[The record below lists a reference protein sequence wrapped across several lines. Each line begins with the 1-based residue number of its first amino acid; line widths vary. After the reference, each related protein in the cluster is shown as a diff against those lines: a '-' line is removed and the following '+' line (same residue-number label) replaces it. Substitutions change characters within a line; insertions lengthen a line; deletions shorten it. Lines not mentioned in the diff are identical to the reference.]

1 MSTDSTTERRPLW
14 LLALLPPAQYLL
26 CLFVG
31 QRTGARALAGLAAD
45 PVAALLGLGLFAAVF
60 ALVLGLTGRAWAA
73 WLPGLLPLTLD
84 LVNHY
89 KLLIN
94 GAPLT
99 LGDLALAGQAGEI
112 VGFALPQLRASFWVI
127 AAPLLYFVILALL
140 IGFRQS
146 FALHPWRKLY
156 GNSRSFG
163 LSGRGGSPEP
173 PVGRAAEGGGP
184 YTRNR
189 QTAFG
194 STAAR
199 LVLIGVS
206 LATLLALA
214 LVPFSAETLASAAEP
229 DGRETL
235 LRFYASW
242 RSDRMIGGAADP
254 ALLERIGSEADETPE
269 GVAGTDAEPPEPEAP
284 AAEETPAPEPVRP
297 TVIFWMS
304 ESFFDLTALPGVS
317 FAEDPLP
324 TFHTLQKT
332 SPHGRF
338 LSNTYAGGTG
348 YVEMEVLTGLC
359 SAFLKEADNLTDLP
373 DARYAALPCV
383 TDVLRNCGY
392 AADFLHAYNDKLYN
406 RRWIYHA
413 LGFENTWFEED
424 FPEGAER
431 KGGYLSDLALTEE
444 LLRRHGERAGAAPE
458 FYFVISMENHQP
470 YSPGLYGD
478 ANDVSMEAEGLNG
491 EEAETLRT
499 YACAARDADAA
510 LARLIE
516 YFNETGEPLLL
527 VFWGDHKPNL
537 RVGDGTVYESLG
549 LADSSVTTD
558 WSTETLAE
566 MLSTD
571 WLIWSNY
578 AELPAVEEPESCTL
592 LGLRALRCLGFEL
605 TDWWQWL
612 DRRVAPDY
620 LLYRARL
627 FAARDG
633 TLYDAI
639 PEERAAM
646 MEDYAAVVRDLV
658 YGEGTVFRHARETS
672 D

>member
-1 MSTDSTTERRPLW
+1 MSTEPTTERRPLW

-31 QRTGARALAGLAAD
+31 QRAGLRALAGLAAD

-73 WLPGLLPLTLD
+73 WLPGLLLLTLD
-84 LVNHY
+84 LVDHY

-127 AAPLLYFVILALL
+127 AAPLLYLVILALL
-140 IGFRQS
+140 IRFRRS
-146 FALHPWRKLY
+146 LALPGRQPRSEPRRDAPAWSPVPPGRKAP
-156 GNSRSFG
+156 RRF
-163 LSGRGGSPEP
+163 P
-173 PVGRAAEGGGP
+173 
-184 YTRNR
+184 
-189 QTAFG
+189 
-194 STAAR
+194 AR
-199 LVLIGVS
+199 LVLTV
-206 LATLLALA
+206 AAVVAMLA
-214 LVPFSAETLASAAEP
+214 LVFAPFSSDLLRSAAEP

-235 LRFYASW
+235 LRLYASW
-242 RSDRMIGGAADP
+242 RSDRMIDGAADP
-254 ALLERIGSEADETPE
+254 ALLERIGSEAATASAGTDETPE

-392 AADFLHAYNDKLYN
+392 AADLLHAYNDKLYN

-658 YGEGTVFRHARETS
+658 YGEGTVFRRWREKAEIS